1 MRSYSFINKNCHTS
15 REAGFSLIEVLV
27 GLVLSGLLMSM
38 VAMVLGQS
46 ITNNEVVRSNVGLSS
61 RMFTLRRILHRD
73 MQNRAIGSVLEMGG
87 DGFKLLTSNNF
98 LEDGAVPVIVFWDL
112 SGNMIRRH
120 EDSDKL
126 SYASSFQLMR
136 GVSSWTLEVLD
147 GKDGTWISAVQFKA
161 KPLNLKR
168 SIKAIRLNLVFEDGQ
183 RTLIVERIPY
193 AFE

>member
-1 MRSYSFINKNCHTS
+1 MISTFFINKSSHGS
-15 REAGFSLIEVLV
+15 REGGFSLIEVLV

-73 MQNRAIGSVLEMGG
+73 MQNRIIGSVLETRE
-87 DGFKLLTSNNF
+87 DGFKLVTSNNF
-98 LEDGAVPVIVFWDL
+98 LEDGAVPVNVFWDL

-120 EDSDKL
+120 EDSEKL

-147 GKDGTWISAVQFKA
+147 GRDGTWISTVQFEA

-183 RTLIVERIPY
+183 NSLIVERIPY

>member
-1 MRSYSFINKNCHTS
+1 MAFRVGTCHVQRPTQS
-15 REAGFSLIEVLV
+15 IGAQRAHLH

-73 MQNRAIGSVLEMGG
+73 MQNRIIGSVLETRE
-87 DGFKLLTSNNF
+87 DGFKLVTSNNF
-98 LEDGAVPVIVFWDL
+98 LEDGAVPVNVFWDL

-120 EDSDKL
+120 EDSEKL

-147 GKDGTWISAVQFKA
+147 GRDGTWISTVQFEA

-183 RTLIVERIPY
+183 NSLIVERIPY

>member
-1 MRSYSFINKNCHTS
+1 MISSSFINKNSHS
-15 REAGFSLIEVLV
+15 LREGGFSLIEVLV
-27 GLVLSGLLMSM
+27 GLILSGLLMSM

-73 MQNRAIGSVLEMGG
+73 LQNRVIGGILEMRE
-87 DGFKLLTSNNF
+87 DGFKLVTSNNS
-98 LEDGAVPVIVFWDL
+98 LEDGAVPVNVFWDL

-136 GVSSWTLEVLD
+136 GVSSWTLEILD
-147 GKDGTWISAVQFKA
+147 GRDGTWISALQLENR
-161 KPLNLKR
+161 PLNLD
-168 SIKAIRLNLVFEDGQ
+168 SVIKAIRLNLVFEDGQ